1 MEQVKKITRVQQPGL
16 TFDSNDRLLRAA
28 LVRIGEE
35 TSFDTFQCN
44 TPIVRFIVR
53 GHSRFGLM
61 MPSHRPGF
69 ESAFD
74 SALKKAVHF
83 FKTHPCSN
91 AETRRGG
98 FIYTFITE
106 LASATIFWQMS
117 YEHDNQ
123 RKSLDLAKR
132 NPFAEIAGS
141 VSFHHVATDV
151 LQTHF
156 SYNAYLQLLN
166 CICSNLDVVAVKNYL
181 VFDRH

>member
-1 MEQVKKITRVQQPGL
+1 MQQVKKVIRNPEPGL
-16 TFDSNDRLLRAA
+16 QFDSQEWLLKAA
-28 LVRIGEE
+28 LARIGEE
-35 TSFDTFQCN
+35 ASFDTFQCN
-44 TPIVRFIVR
+44 TPIMRFLAR
-53 GHSRFGLM
+53 AHSRFGLM

-83 FKTHPCSN
+83 FKTHSCSN

-106 LASATIFWQMS
+106 LANATIFWQMS

-132 NPFAEIAGS
+132 NPFAEIAGTIA
-141 VSFHHVATDV
+141 FHHVPTDV

-156 SYNAYLQLLN
+156 FYNAYLQLLN
-166 CICSNLDVVAVKNYL
+166 SISSNLDVLAVKNYL